1 PQCSSCHASMAHEP
15 LILAESPPADLILAQ
30 TTPCFQY
37 GRVLEEWY
45 YVEELFVTIE
55 HHLTELEEDRYHV
68 EPFIEELTGSRDFYR
83 EVKNKPVVSLAN
95 FVLDMGKLRFD
106 VGKVYR
112 PVKERRIDQKNR
124 DMLGVFIL
132 GTIVLL
138 FFVVT
143 GWRIASGNGIVNP
156 TLTKLGYEA
165 LKEKEA
171 KEKEIS
177 E

>member
-1 PQCSSCHASMAHEP
+1 GDIEDFDDLRKTPYELIKDPDYFASIKDVTVLTH
-15 LILAESPPADLILAQ
+15 LCADRISK
-30 TTPCFQY
+30 
-37 GRVLEEWY
+37 
-45 YVEELFVTIE
+45 E